1 MMMVMRRLS
10 GQEIVRI
17 WEVGLGQHPL
27 DQAITI
33 LMSVYPEASHD
44 TLALLSIGQRDAC
57 LFKTREQTFGQR
69 LSSLAVCPVCK
80 EQIEFILNMADMR
93 ITPNIEPID
102 EVFALITDEG
112 ELHFRLP
119 NSLDLAAI
127 IDSQNLVDARK
138 LLMQRCVLQASQRGS
153 DVAVETL
160 PETLIA
166 ALATHMDTCDP
177 LAVIEI
183 PLDCPA
189 CGHQWQIL
197 FDIVSFF
204 WTEISAQAKR
214 LLHEVHTLASLYGW
228 READILSLSSVRR
241 QFYLEMVT

>member
-1 MMMVMRRLS
+1 
-10 GQEIVRI
+10 VRI

-27 DQAITI
+27 DQAMTM
-33 LMSVYPEASHD
+33 LMPAYPEASRE

-57 LFKTREQTFGQR
+57 LFKAREWTFGQR
-69 LSSLAVCPVCK
+69 LSSLAVCPACR
-80 EQIEFILNMADMR
+80 EQIEFVLNMADMR
-93 ITPNIEPID
+93 IAPSIEPVD
-102 EVFALITDEG
+102 EVFTLSTEEG

-127 IDSQNLVDARK
+127 AGSQNLGDARN
-138 LLMQRCVLQASQRGS
+138 LLVQRCVLQASRDGI

-160 PETLIA
+160 PETLIV

-177 LAVIEI
+177 LATIEI
-183 PLDCPA
+183 PLDCPD

-204 WTEISAQAKR
+204 WTEITAQAKR
-214 LLHEVHTLASLYGW
+214 LLREVHTLASLYGW
-228 READILSLSSVRR
+228 HEADILAMSSVRR

>member
-1 MMMVMRRLS
+1 MRRLT

-27 DQAITI
+27 DQAMTM
-33 LMSVYPEASHD
+33 LMSAYPEASRD

-57 LFKTREQTFGQR
+57 LFAVREQMFGSR
-69 LSSLAVCPVCK
+69 LSSLAVCPTCQ
-80 EQIEFILNMADMR
+80 EQIEFVLNMADMR
-93 ITPNIEPID
+93 ITPSIEPTGD
-102 EVFALITDEG
+102 VFTLTTDEG

-127 IDSQNLVDARK
+127 VGSNDLVTARNK
-138 LLMQRCVLQASQRGS
+138 LVQRCVLQTNRDGS

-160 PETLIA
+160 PEALIVT
-166 ALATHMDTCDP
+166 LATHMDTCDP
-177 LAVIEI
+177 LAAIEI
-183 PLDCPA
+183 PLECPV
-189 CGHQWQIL
+189 CNYQWQIL

-204 WTEISAQAKR
+204 WTEITAQAKR

-228 READILSLSSVRR
+228 CEADILSMSSVRR

>member
-1 MMMVMRRLS
+1 MRRLS

-17 WEVGLGQHPL
+17 WELGLGQHPL
-27 DQAITI
+27 DQAMTM
-33 LMSVYPEASHD
+33 LMPAYPEASRD

-57 LFKTREQTFGQR
+57 LFAVREQTFGPR
-69 LSSLAVCPVCK
+69 LSSLAVCPACQ
-80 EQIEFILNMADMR
+80 EQIEFDLNAADMR
-93 ITPNIEPID
+93 ITPSIEPVD
-102 EVFALITDEG
+102 EVFTLSTDDS

-127 IDSQNLVDARK
+127 AGSQNLIDARN
-138 LLMQRCVLQASQRGS
+138 LLVQRCVMQANRDGS

-166 ALATHMDTCDP
+166 ALARHMDTCDP
-177 LAVIEI
+177 LATIDI
-183 PLDCPA
+183 PLECPA
-189 CGHQWQIL
+189 CNYAWQIL

-204 WTEISAQAKR
+204 WTEITAQAKR
-214 LLHEVHTLASLYGW
+214 LLREVHTLASLYGW
-228 READILSLSSVRR
+228 DEADILAMSSVRR